1 MKVSDRFVL
10 PEGLVLSPIAELP
23 AAVRARLEHE
33 PGDFSVTRSKSRT
46 SSKVIDAD
54 TAALLKAFQSPRTIV
69 EAVLE
74 HSRLTGADPRRTLR
88 DSFPAIQR
96 FLGSH
101 LLVKEGSEKAD
112 AVTTSMQ
119 IGEKFDGYEILA
131 SIQTLEDTELYRA
144 KAPGGSEVAIKI
156 LRPRCSARVRE
167 RLSSEAAIL
176 TRLAGTIVPG
186 LIHCAIEAERPYLVL
201 AWIDGADAA
210 AAAAKLRGE
219 GNRKNLSK
227 LCLAI
232 VRAYAR
238 LHSRGVVHGDV
249 HPGNVRVSPDDSVT
263 LIDFGLARTGASRP
277 HRGGVGFYFEPE
289 YAVARK
295 SRRSP
300 PLCTQAGE
308 QYAVAAL
315 LYFLLTGSH
324 YYDFSFEKNEMLTQI
339 AEEPPVSFLRRGLAP
354 APAVEAVLGKA
365 LSKAPRRRYRSVLE
379 FHEAL
384 VSAFNVEA
392 RSLTA
397 SDKTRQATVRS
408 LAGFVSQTLQQ
419 LHEPGFGISP
429 ETAPTASLNYGA
441 AGTAYA
447 LYRFACGAADPK
459 LLALADIWA
468 CRAEREALCSTA
480 FYHEALGVTRGTAGL
495 VSPYHTESGVHA
507 VRALVARS
515 IGNIVWQNQ
524 AVQAFIATSSRA
536 CSNIDLTLG
545 RSGSLLACAILRES
559 TWEPDGLDGDLLTPF
574 GDRVA
579 RRLLADVARLPPIS
593 ESRTFPY
600 LGIAHGWAG
609 VLYALLRWSEARH
622 ADPPPELAIRLEQL
636 AACAEIEGNAARW
649 KKKVR
654 DTGPRRGDYVAGWC
668 NGSAGFIHL
677 WTLGAKLLRCESF
690 GMLAE
695 MAAEHVWANS
705 EAGIADLCCGL
716 SGQSYGLLNIYKHSG
731 DNRWLVRART
741 LAVRAAEAA
750 RSQPLPSSLYKGGLG
765 AAILASEFGR
775 PESSCMPFFEQEG
788 WPA

>member
-1 MKVSDRFVL
+1 MKVSDRLTL
-10 PEGLVLSPIAELP
+10 PDGLVLSPIAELS
-23 AAVRARLEHE
+23 AAVRARLKYE
-33 PGDFSVTRSKSRT
+33 PGDFSVTRSRSRT

-54 TAALLKAFQSPRTIV
+54 TAALLKTFQPPRTIV

-96 FLGSH
+96 FLDSH

-112 AVTTSMQ
+112 VVKTSLQ
-119 IGEKFDGYEILA
+119 IGEKFDAYVILA
-131 SIQTLEDTELYRA
+131 NIQTLEDTELYRA
-144 KAPGGSEVAIKI
+144 KAPDGSEVAVKI
-156 LRPRCSARVRE
+156 LRPRCSARLRE
-167 RLSSEAAIL
+167 RLRSEAMIL
-176 TRLAGTIVPG
+176 TRLAGIAVPA
-186 LIHCAIEAERPYLVL
+186 LVFRAEEAERPYLVL
-201 AWIDGADAA
+201 RWIDGVDAA

-219 GNRKNLSK
+219 GNRKSLSN
-227 LCLAI
+227 LCLS
-232 VRAYAR
+232 VVSAYAR

-249 HPGNVRVSPDDSVT
+249 HPGNVRVSGDGSVT
-263 LIDFGLARTGASRP
+263 LIDFGLARAGASRP
-277 HRGGVGFYFEPE
+277 RRGGVGFYFEPE

-300 PLCTQAGE
+300 PVCTQAGE

-315 LYFLLTGSH
+315 LYLLLTGSH
-324 YYDFSFEKNEMLTQI
+324 YFDFSFEKNEMLAQI
-339 AEEPPVSFLRRGLAP
+339 AEEFPVPFVRRGLAS

-365 LSKAPRRRYRSVLE
+365 LSKAPRRRYRSVSA
-379 FHEAL
+379 FREAL
-384 VSAFNVEA
+384 ASAFSADA
-392 RSLTA
+392 RSSMTSDRPREATA
-397 SDKTRQATVRS
+397 RS
-408 LAGFVSQTLQQ
+408 LAGFVSHTVRQ
-419 LHEPGFGISP
+419 LHEPGFGLSP
-429 ETAPTASLNYGA
+429 KTAPTASLNYGA

-447 LYRFACGAADPK
+447 LYRLACGAADPK

-468 CRAEREALCSTA
+468 CCAEREALSSTA
-480 FYHEALGVTRGTAGL
+480 FYHEALGVTQGTVGL

-524 AVQAFIATSSRA
+524 AVQAFIETSSRA

-559 TWEPDGLDGDLLTPF
+559 AREAGDSGGDLLVPF

-593 ESRTFPY
+593 EPRSFAY

-609 VLYALLRWSEARH
+609 VLYAMLRWSAVRH
-622 ADPPPELAIRLEQL
+622 IDPPPELAVRLEQL
-636 AACAEIEGNAARW
+636 AACAEVEGNTARW
-649 KKKVR
+649 KKKLR
-654 DTGPRRGDYVAGWC
+654 DSGARRGDYVAGWC

-677 WTLGAKLLRCESF
+677 WTLAARLLRRKSF
-690 GMLAE
+690 GVLAE
-695 MAAEHVWANS
+695 MAAEHVWKNP

-716 SGQSYGLLNIYKHSG
+716 SGQSYGLLNFYKHSG
-731 DNRWLVRART
+731 DKRWLVRARV
-741 LAVRAAEAA
+741 LAGRSASAA

-765 AAILASEFGR
+765 AAVLASEIVR